1 MYKSEW
7 HESANANYFLPIEHL
22 FHYHDGLIK
31 WALSACSKFP
41 EMQQQ
46 LRNWDFKF
54 LFHIDLEQAIV
65 TLAGFAFPPR
75 RRVGQYLQCPLLL
88 NTLRFSEES
97 CWTAADFPF
106 QFTWR
111 QRLASV
117 LHSALLLFQKISVSP
132 CSPLLSS
139 GNWVTDTIR
148 SLFLLSDPDL
158 SIHSGQ
164 REDTSPCSVGG
175 AKGRDGTTGPGA
187 HGTPHPRTTRTQDS
201 CGSSCLPVLH
211 PNTRKFEVIWHY
223 AAALKQPLKEVSSSP
238 PPSSSFMIWKRHPT
252 SKETFY

>member
-54 LFHIDLEQAIV
+54 LFHLDLEQAIV
-65 TLAGFAFPPR
+65 TLAGFAFPPG
-75 RRVGQYLQCPLLL
+75 RRVGQYLQCPLSL

-111 QRLASV
+111 QRGWLAV
-117 LHSALLLFQKISVSP
+117 LQSARLLFQKISVSHS
-132 CSPLLSS
+132 CHQGTGWLTLS
-139 GNWVTDTIR
+139 V
-148 SLFLLSDPDL
+148 LFFS
-158 SIHSGQ
+158 SQ
-164 REDTSPCSVGG
+164 
-175 AKGRDGTTGPGA
+175 
-187 HGTPHPRTTRTQDS
+187 TPIYQSTQDN
-201 CGSSCLPVLH
+201 GRTHHLAVTAVQKGGMAPQGQGH
-211 PNTRKFEVIWHY
+211 AKPHTHAQHAPRIP
-223 AAALKQPLKEVSSSP
+223 AAAPACPCCVRTPESL
-238 PPSSSFMIWKRHPT
+238 R
-252 SKETFY
+252 